1 MINGNNKKT
10 GFLITRI
17 QFILQPLKKN
27 IIRTTNAMYNEQVI
41 ARVPKR
47 TSSKTKALTGKV
59 RQKDNRL
66 FITNSK
72 EYSNK

>member
-1 MINGNNKKT
+1 
-10 GFLITRI
+10 
-17 QFILQPLKKN
+17 
-27 IIRTTNAMYNEQVI
+27 MYNEEEVI
-41 ARVPKR
+41 ARVPKW

-66 FITNSK
+66 LFITNSK